1 MKVTRLHCFELSS
14 AITLLYSLVPE
25 HDMDIKTLLY
35 NLREEVSCSVCS
47 DIFTDPKHLPCLH
60 SFCLHCLKQWH
71 TTSHG
76 RDTIRCPKC
85 QAVSGV
91 PESGDLKDL
100 PTSFY
105 LNGLIDVLAIKEC
118 KKSPVRCGNCEKKS
132 SETSYCF
139 QCCIFYCQ
147 ECVTGHNIMRSNKDH
162 RVLAIKDFQDKDYK
176 DVLQRPALCHKQ
188 GHRKEE
194 LKFFCKNCETAVC
207 QICVPLEHGSHTL
220 TLIEEEAERQK
231 IQMKS
236 IVETQRNNLKA
247 NENIIRQLDEDYAKL
262 IQQGEDVKRDVQKN
276 VDNLIAVI
284 EAKKQNIFSA
294 VENETSKSLDS
305 LTKRKNKIKEQIA
318 VIESSLNKAK
328 KLLTGSINAEVVQ
341 FHKSLEIIFEG
352 IHQTEPFDGDPEG
365 LLVRLT
371 FVENEKL
378 LTTVNDEEIG
388 SLEILY
394 QTKASQCIAE
404 GKGLEEGTVG
414 GEALFILTTRNAQAR
429 QCYNKHDHVTV
440 QISDE
445 QGRECSTEVR
455 INDNKDGSYRI
466 SYSPKEQGRYKVIV
480 KVNGGHVRGSPFTV
494 EVQPFQVKPVL
505 SFGRKGSSLGMF
517 QCPWGVAVN
526 AKEEI
531 AVTDSKNH
539 RLQIFSSDGNYLR
552 SFGQRGNQNGEFTS
566 PRGLAFHKNG
576 NIFVVDNG
584 NARIQIFSGEGEYI
598 RSFGRY
604 GSLDSQFCNPC
615 GLSVD
620 SDGNIIVA
628 DAGNNLI
635 KIFSPDGKF
644 LMKIGGQGSF
654 TFPFHCVQADRYLIV
669 SDNEDHCMKVY
680 DRNGNFQYK
689 FGKQGGGDGEFNN
702 PCCLSVSKSGHLMV
716 CDSGNKRMQVFK
728 LNGKFVGK
736 FGTRGI
742 NIGEFINPWSG
753 AVLSNGR
760 IVVSDISANCI
771 QMFE

>member
-1 MKVTRLHCFELSS
+1 M
-14 AITLLYSLVPE
+14 
-25 HDMDIKTLLY
+25 
-35 NLREEVSCSVCS
+35 
-47 DIFTDPKHLPCLH
+47 
-60 SFCLHCLKQWH
+60 
-71 TTSHG
+71 
-76 RDTIRCPKC
+76 
-85 QAVSGV
+85 
-91 PESGDLKDL
+91 
-100 PTSFY
+100 
-105 LNGLIDVLAIKEC
+105 
-118 KKSPVRCGNCEKKS
+118 
-132 SETSYCF
+132 
-139 QCCIFYCQ
+139 
-147 ECVTGHNIMRSNKDH
+147 
-162 RVLAIKDFQDKDYK
+162 
-176 DVLQRPALCHKQ
+176 
-188 GHRKEE
+188 
-194 LKFFCKNCETAVC
+194 
-207 QICVPLEHGSHTL
+207 
-220 TLIEEEAERQK
+220 
-231 IQMKS
+231 
-236 IVETQRNNLKA
+236 
-247 NENIIRQLDEDYAKL
+247 
-262 IQQGEDVKRDVQKN
+262 
-276 VDNLIAVI
+276 IAVI

-294 VENETSKSLDS
+294 VENQTSKSLES

-318 VIESSLNKAK
+318 VIESSLNKAE

-341 FHKSLEIIFEG
+341 FHKSLQIIFGG
-352 IHQTEPFDGDPEG
+352 IHETEPFHGDPEG

-378 LTTVNDEEIG
+378 LTTVNGEEIG
-388 SLEILY
+388 SLEILHK
-394 QTKASQCIAE
+394 TKASQCIAE
-404 GKGLEEGTVG
+404 GKGLEEGTVR
-414 GEALFILTTRNAQAR
+414 GEALFILTTRNAYAR
-429 QCYNKHDHVTV
+429 QCYYKHDRVTV

-445 QGRECSTEVR
+445 QGRECATEVR

-466 SYSPKEQGRYKVIV
+466 SYSPKEQGRYKVTV

-505 SFGRKGSSLGMF
+505 SFGRKGSSLGIF
-517 QCPWGVAVN
+517 LCPWGVAVN
-526 AKEEI
+526 AKDEI

-539 RLQIFSSDGNYLR
+539 RVQIFSSDGNYLR

-598 RSFGRY
+598 RSFGRC

-644 LMKIGGQGSF
+644 LMKIGGQASF
-654 TFPFHCVQADRYLIV
+654 TFPFHCVQCDRYLIV

-680 DRNGNFQYK
+680 DRNGNFQYR

-716 CDSGNKRMQVFK
+716 CDSGNKRIQVFK

-736 FGTRGI
+736 FGTRGS

-760 IVVSDISANCI
+760 IVVSDISANYI
-771 QMFE
+771 QMFK

>member
-1 MKVTRLHCFELSS
+1 M
-14 AITLLYSLVPE
+14 
-25 HDMDIKTLLY
+25 
-35 NLREEVSCSVCS
+35 
-47 DIFTDPKHLPCLH
+47 
-60 SFCLHCLKQWH
+60 
-71 TTSHG
+71 
-76 RDTIRCPKC
+76 
-85 QAVSGV
+85 
-91 PESGDLKDL
+91 
-100 PTSFY
+100 
-105 LNGLIDVLAIKEC
+105 
-118 KKSPVRCGNCEKKS
+118 
-132 SETSYCF
+132 
-139 QCCIFYCQ
+139 
-147 ECVTGHNIMRSNKDH
+147 
-162 RVLAIKDFQDKDYK
+162 AIKDFQDKDYK
-176 DVLQRPALCHKQ
+176 DVLQRPALCHKP

-247 NENIIRQLDEDYAKL
+247 KENIIRQLDEDYTKL
-262 IQQGEDVKRDVQKN
+262 IQKGEEVKRDVQKI

-294 VENETSKSLDS
+294 MENQTSKSLES

-318 VIESSLNKAK
+318 VIESSLNKAE
-328 KLLTGSINAEVVQ
+328 KLLTGSISAEVVQ
-341 FHKSLEIIFEG
+341 FHKSLEITFGG

-414 GEALFILTTRNAQAR
+414 GEALFILTTRNAYAR
-429 QCYNKHDHVTV
+429 QCYYKHDRVTV

-445 QGRECSTEVR
+445 QGRECATEVR

-466 SYSPKEQGRYKVIV
+466 SYSPKEQGRYKVTV

-526 AKEEI
+526 AKDEI

-539 RLQIFSSDGNYLR
+539 RLQIFSSGGNCLR

-628 DAGNNLI
+628 DAGNNVI

-654 TFPFHCVQADRYLIV
+654 TFPFHCVQCDRYLIV

-689 FGKQGGGDGEFNN
+689 FGKQGGGDGELNN

-716 CDSGNKRMQVFK
+716 CDSGNKRIQVFK